1 MDILQGEQNNAVQL
15 SGKSLGVHVGSRR
28 NFYFLL
34 TPLFPIAG
42 VYLKN
47 RITRGW
53 APVEDSPQR
62 TPIPEAEKPS
72 FRERLIP
79 ALASTPPNVR
89 NQLVPLLQKILQNDF
104 PEQWPGFLDL
114 TLQLLGTNDAST
126 VYAGLQCLLAVCR
139 VYRFKAGEKR
149 EEFDKIVEHSFPQLL
164 SIGSK
169 LVDEESLEAAEMLRI
184 VVKAFKHAIYVGYP
198 DSSLRMIKPFILTG
212 CGFSLSFPHAYRPTR
227 QLWTGVHYSFALSR
241 RHPLRAQW
249 QTRRRSGR

>member
-1 MDILQGEQNNAVQL
+1 MIA
-15 SGKSLGVHVGSRR
+15 
-28 NFYFLL
+28 
-34 TPLFPIAG
+34 AG

-53 APVEDSPQR
+53 APVEDSPSR
-62 TPIPEAEKPS
+62 TPIPEAEKPA

-104 PEQWPGFLDL
+104 PEKWPEFMDL
-114 TLQLLGTNDAST
+114 TLRLLSGTDAST
-126 VYAGLQCLLAVCR
+126 VYAGLQCLLAICR

-149 EEFDKIVEHSFPQLL
+149 EEFDKIVEVSFPQLL
-164 SIGSK
+164 RIGSN

-198 DSSLRMIKPFILTG
+198 
-212 CGFSLSFPHAYRPTR
+212 GFLKWEH
-227 QLWTGVHYSFALSR
+227 FANTD
-241 RHPLRAQW
+241 PLRYIV
-249 QTRRRSGR
+249 

>member
-1 MDILQGEQNNAVQL
+1 MIA
-15 SGKSLGVHVGSRR
+15 
-28 NFYFLL
+28 
-34 TPLFPIAG
+34 AG

-53 APVEDSPQR
+53 APVEDSPSR
-62 TPIPEAEKPS
+62 TPIPEAEKPA

-104 PEQWPGFLDL
+104 PEKWPEFMDL
-114 TLQLLGTNDAST
+114 TLRLLSGTDAST
-126 VYAGLQCLLAVCR
+126 VYAGLQCLLAICR

-149 EEFDKIVEHSFPQLL
+149 EEFDKIVEVSFPQLL
-164 SIGSK
+164 RIGSN

-198 DSSLRMIKPFILTG
+198 GLLKWE
-212 CGFSLSFPHAYRPTR
+212 H
-227 QLWTGVHYSFALSR
+227 FANTD
-241 RHPLRAQW
+241 PLRYIV
-249 QTRRRSGR
+249 